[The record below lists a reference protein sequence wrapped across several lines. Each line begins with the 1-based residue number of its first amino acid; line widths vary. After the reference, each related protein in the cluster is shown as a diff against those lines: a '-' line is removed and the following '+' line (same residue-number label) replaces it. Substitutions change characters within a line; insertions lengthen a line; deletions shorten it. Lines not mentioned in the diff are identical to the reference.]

1 MKVVFHED
9 FRRSYS
15 REPAAQEGRMDCVL
29 DVIDGNV
36 EFVEPKPA
44 EYDDIA
50 ACHTIDHINYVH
62 KTGHYDIAA
71 LAAGATIQAA
81 NIGLEE
87 PSFALVRPPG
97 HHASSD
103 FSWGYCFFNNIA
115 IAIAKLKRERKI
127 QRAFVLDIDHHDGDG
142 TINILGVKGYTTIYN
157 PNERD
162 PDAYLGMVEEVLLD
176 NYDIIGI
183 SAGFDS
189 HKKDWGGVLSTEHYR
204 EIGKMVVRASKK
216 NNAGCFAVMEGG
228 YNHEVLGHNVME
240 FIHGM
245 KEG

>member
-1 MKVVFHED
+1 MKVIFHED

-15 REPAAQEGRMDCVL
+15 REPAAEEGRMDCVL
-29 DVIDGNV
+29 DVISGNV
-36 EFVEPKPA
+36 EFIEAKPA

-50 ACHTIDHINYVH
+50 KCHTIDHINYV
-62 KTGHYDIAA
+62 TQLGLYEIAA

-81 NIGLEE
+81 KIGLEE

-115 IAIAKLKRERKI
+115 IAITKLKQEGKI
-127 QRAFVLDIDHHDGDG
+127 RRALVLDIDHHDGDG

-162 PDAYLGMVEEVLLD
+162 PGSYLGLVEEVLSD
-176 NYDIIGI
+176 NFDFIGI
-183 SAGFDS
+183 SAGFDN

-204 EIGKMVVRASKK
+204 EIGKMVRKASKK
-216 NNAGCFAVMEGG
+216 NNAGCFAAMEGG
-228 YNHEVLGHNVME
+228 YNHEVLGQNVMA
-240 FIHGM
+240 FIHGL